1 MRKLFH
7 GISKMWGVAAER
19 GSYRCGAEMGE
30 VEAFTSAWMLVEDGR
45 IVGLG
50 GAEGSYGEV
59 VGAMGED
66 EILECI
72 DLGGVEV
79 LPGLVDSHTHIV
91 FAAPRHEEF
100 EMRLRG
106 ESYEAIAAAG
116 GGILNSARK
125 LQVMSEDDLYAAA
138 ADRLKVMIAHG
149 TTTVEIKSG
158 YGLTTESELKMLRVV
173 KRLKQDFDILI
184 KATFLGAH
192 GIPMEFKGEP
202 DKYVDL
208 VITDM
213 LPKVVAEG
221 LADHIDVFCD
231 RGFFTVEQTDRIL
244 KAAAAMGLPSKI
256 HANELG
262 LTGGVQ
268 VAVANGSWSADHLE
282 HCSELEIDLLRSSLE
297 LEYGGTVPVG
307 LPGTSYFLGIPY
319 APGRALIDAGLPFAM
334 ATDFNPGSSPI
345 ASLQMVWAL
354 GCTQQKLLPAEAF
367 YAVTEEYQQPRVL
380 QLLNENLERMEREQ
394 AAALAESTD
403 IRHVADPGVCALH
416 LALLPNRPVKKRH
429 RHQLRALVYQLV
441 EEGPEK
447 LTPAEK
453 RNLISD
459 PETLVRLH
467 TMSWGG
473 REEVQP

>member
-7 GISKMWGVAAER
+7 GISRMWGVAATNGAYSC
-19 GSYRCGAEMGE
+19 GSEMAQ
-30 VEAFTSAWMLVEDGR
+30 VEGFSNAWMWVEDGR
-45 IVGLG
+45 IVALG
-50 GAEGSYGEV
+50 GDEGSYGDGV
-59 VGAMGED
+59 ICSRFTGLDASGRN
-66 EILECI
+66 EILVSSSNEMGAELI

-100 EMRLRG
+100 EMRIKG

-125 LQVMSEDDLYAAA
+125 LQAMDEDLLYEQAAA
-138 ADRLKVMIAHG
+138 RLRVMILHG
-149 TTTVEIKSG
+149 TTAVEIKSG
-158 YGLTTESELKMLRVV
+158 YGLTVDAELKMLRVIQ
-173 KRLKQDFDILI
+173 RLKSTFDILI

-192 GIPMEFKGEP
+192 GIPMEYKSNP
-202 DKYVDL
+202 DSYVDL
-208 VITDM
+208 VVDEM

-244 KAAAAMGLPSKI
+244 KAATALSLPSKI

-282 HCSELEIDLLRSSLE
+282 HCSEVEVGVLRESMDE
-297 LEYGGTVPVG
+297 VYGGTVPVG

-345 ASLQMVWAL
+345 ASLQIVWAL
-354 GCTQQKLLPAEAF
+354 GCTQMKLLPAEAF
-367 YAVTEEYQQPRVL
+367 CAISR
-380 QLLNENLERMEREQ
+380 N
-394 AAALAESTD
+394 AA
-403 IRHVADPGVCALH
+403 
-416 LALLPNRPVKKRH
+416 
-429 RHQLRALVYQLV
+429 RALRSENEVGTLAAGQRANFFTT
-441 EEGPEK
+441 K
-447 LTPAEK
+447 TPNAIQAIPYFMGQ
-453 RNLISD
+453 NHCHQVFVNGS
-459 PETLVRLH
+459 PF
-467 TMSWGG
+467 
-473 REEVQP
+473 Q

>member
-7 GISKMWGVAAER
+7 GISRMWGVAATNGAYSC
-19 GSYRCGAEMGE
+19 GSEMAQ
-30 VEAFTSAWMLVEDGR
+30 VEGFSNAWMWVEDGR
-45 IVGLG
+45 IVALG
-50 GAEGSYGEV
+50 GDEGSYGNGV
-59 VGAMGED
+59 ICSRFTGLDASGRN
-66 EILECI
+66 EILVSSSNEMGAELT

-100 EMRLRG
+100 EMRIKG
-106 ESYEAIAAAG
+106 ESYEVIAAAG

-125 LQVMSEDDLYAAA
+125 LQAMDEDLLYEQAAA
-138 ADRLKVMIAHG
+138 RLRVMILHG
-149 TTTVEIKSG
+149 TTAVEIKSG
-158 YGLTTESELKMLRVV
+158 YGLTVDAELKMLRVIQ
-173 KRLKQDFDILI
+173 RLKSTFDILI

-192 GIPMEFKGEP
+192 GIPMEYKSNP
-202 DKYVDL
+202 DSYVDL
-208 VITDM
+208 VVDEM

-244 KAAAAMGLPSKI
+244 KAATSLGLPSKI

-282 HCSELEIDLLRSSLE
+282 HCSEVEVGLLRESMDE
-297 LEYGGTVPVG
+297 VYGGTVPVG

-345 ASLQMVWAL
+345 ASLQIVWAL
-354 GCTQQKLLPAEAF
+354 GCTQMKLLPAEAF
-367 YAVTEEYQQPRVL
+367 CAISR
-380 QLLNENLERMEREQ
+380 N
-394 AAALAESTD
+394 AA
-403 IRHVADPGVCALH
+403 
-416 LALLPNRPVKKRH
+416 
-429 RHQLRALVYQLV
+429 RALRSENEVGTLAAGQRANFFTT
-441 EEGPEK
+441 K
-447 LTPAEK
+447 TPNAIQAIPYFMGQ
-453 RNLISD
+453 NHCHQVFVNGS
-459 PETLVRLH
+459 PF
-467 TMSWGG
+467 
-473 REEVQP
+473 Q

>member
-1 MRKLFH
+1 
-7 GISKMWGVAAER
+7 MWGVAATNGAYSC
-19 GSYRCGAEMGE
+19 GSEMAQ
-30 VEAFTSAWMLVEDGR
+30 VEGFSNAWMWVEDGR
-45 IVGLG
+45 IVALG
-50 GAEGSYGEV
+50 GDEGSYGDGV
-59 VGAMGED
+59 ICSRFTGLDASGRN
-66 EILECI
+66 EILVSSSKEMGAELT

-100 EMRLRG
+100 EMRIKG

-125 LQVMSEDDLYAAA
+125 LQAMDEDLLYEQAAA
-138 ADRLKVMIAHG
+138 RLRVMILHG
-149 TTTVEIKSG
+149 TTAVEIKSG
-158 YGLTTESELKMLRVV
+158 YGLTVDSELKMLRVIQ
-173 KRLKQDFDILI
+173 RLKSTFDILI

-192 GIPMEFKGEP
+192 GIPMEYKSNP
-202 DKYVDL
+202 DSYVDL
-208 VITDM
+208 VVDEM

-244 KAAAAMGLPSKI
+244 KAATALGLPSKI

-282 HCSELEIDLLRSSLE
+282 HCSEVEVGVLRESMDE
-297 LEYGGTVPVG
+297 VYGGTVPVG

-345 ASLQMVWAL
+345 ASLQIVWAL
-354 GCTQQKLLPAEAF
+354 GCTQMKLLPAEAF
-367 YAVTEEYQQPRVL
+367 CAISQ
-380 QLLNENLERMEREQ
+380 N
-394 AAALAESTD
+394 AA
-403 IRHVADPGVCALH
+403 
-416 LALLPNRPVKKRH
+416 
-429 RHQLRALVYQLV
+429 RALRSENEVGTLAAGQRANFFTT
-441 EEGPEK
+441 K
-447 LTPAEK
+447 TPNAIQAIPYFMGQ
-453 RNLISD
+453 NHCHQVFVNGS
-459 PETLVRLH
+459 PF
-467 TMSWGG
+467 
-473 REEVQP
+473 Q

>member
-7 GISKMWGVAAER
+7 GISRMWGVAATNGAYSC
-19 GSYRCGAEMGE
+19 GSEMAQ
-30 VEAFTSAWMLVEDGR
+30 VEGFSNAWMWVEDGR
-45 IVGLG
+45 IVALG
-50 GAEGSYGEV
+50 GDEGSYGDGV
-59 VGAMGED
+59 ICSRFTGLDASGRN
-66 EILECI
+66 EILVSSSKEMGAELT

-100 EMRLRG
+100 EMRIKG

-125 LQVMSEDDLYAAA
+125 LQAMDEDLLYEQAAA
-138 ADRLKVMIAHG
+138 RLRVMILHG
-149 TTTVEIKSG
+149 TTAVEIKSG
-158 YGLTTESELKMLRVV
+158 YGLTVDSELKMLRVIQ
-173 KRLKQDFDILI
+173 RLKSTFDILI

-192 GIPMEFKGEP
+192 GIPMEYKSNP
-202 DKYVDL
+202 DSYVDL
-208 VITDM
+208 VVDEM

-244 KAAAAMGLPSKI
+244 KAALAVGLPSKI

-282 HCSELEIDLLRSSLE
+282 HCSEVEVGVLRESMDE
-297 LEYGGTVPVG
+297 VYGGTVPVG

-345 ASLQMVWAL
+345 ASLQIVWAL
-354 GCTQQKLLPAEAF
+354 GCTQMKLLPAEAF
-367 YAVTEEYQQPRVL
+367 CAISR
-380 QLLNENLERMEREQ
+380 N
-394 AAALAESTD
+394 AA
-403 IRHVADPGVCALH
+403 
-416 LALLPNRPVKKRH
+416 
-429 RHQLRALVYQLV
+429 RALRSENEVGTLAAGQRANFFTT
-441 EEGPEK
+441 K
-447 LTPAEK
+447 TPDAIQAIPYFMGQ
-453 RNLISD
+453 NHCHQVFVNGS
-459 PETLVRLH
+459 PF
-467 TMSWGG
+467 
-473 REEVQP
+473 Q

>member
-1 MRKLFH
+1 
-7 GISKMWGVAAER
+7 MWGVAATNGAYSC
-19 GSYRCGAEMGE
+19 GSEMAQ
-30 VEAFTSAWMLVEDGR
+30 VEGFSNAWMWVEDGR
-45 IVGLG
+45 IVALG
-50 GAEGSYGEV
+50 GDEGSYGDGV
-59 VGAMGED
+59 ICSRFTGLDASGRN
-66 EILECI
+66 EILVSSSNEMGAELI

-100 EMRLRG
+100 EMRIKG

-125 LQVMSEDDLYAAA
+125 LQAMDEDLLYEQAAA
-138 ADRLKVMIAHG
+138 RLRVMILHG
-149 TTTVEIKSG
+149 TTAVEIKSG
-158 YGLTTESELKMLRVV
+158 YGLTVDSELKMLRVIQ
-173 KRLKQDFDILI
+173 RLKSTFDILI

-192 GIPMEFKGEP
+192 GIPMEYKSNP
-202 DKYVDL
+202 DSYVDL
-208 VITDM
+208 VVDEM

-244 KAAAAMGLPSKI
+244 KAATALSLPSKI

-282 HCSELEIDLLRSSLE
+282 HCSEVEVGVLRESMDE
-297 LEYGGTVPVG
+297 VYGGTVPVG

-345 ASLQMVWAL
+345 ASLQIVWAL
-354 GCTQQKLLPAEAF
+354 GCTQMKLLPAEAF
-367 YAVTEEYQQPRVL
+367 CAISR
-380 QLLNENLERMEREQ
+380 N
-394 AAALAESTD
+394 AA
-403 IRHVADPGVCALH
+403 
-416 LALLPNRPVKKRH
+416 
-429 RHQLRALVYQLV
+429 RALRSENEVGTLAAGQRANFFTT
-441 EEGPEK
+441 K
-447 LTPAEK
+447 TPNAIQAIPYFMGQ
-453 RNLISD
+453 NHCHQVFVNGS
-459 PETLVRLH
+459 PF
-467 TMSWGG
+467 
-473 REEVQP
+473 Q

>member
-7 GISKMWGVAAER
+7 GISRMWGVAATNGAYSC
-19 GSYRCGAEMGE
+19 GSEMAQ
-30 VEAFTSAWMLVEDGR
+30 VEGFSNAWMWVEDGR
-45 IVGLG
+45 IVALG
-50 GAEGSYGEV
+50 GDEGSYGDGV
-59 VGAMGED
+59 ICSRFTGLDASGRN
-66 EILECI
+66 EILVSSSKEMGAELT

-100 EMRLRG
+100 EMRIKG

-125 LQVMSEDDLYAAA
+125 LQAMDEDLLYEQAAQ
-138 ADRLKVMIAHG
+138 RLRVMILHG
-149 TTTVEIKSG
+149 TTAVEIKSG
-158 YGLTTESELKMLRVV
+158 YGLTVDAELKMLRVIQ
-173 KRLKQDFDILI
+173 RLKSTFDILI

-192 GIPMEFKGEP
+192 GIPMEYKSNP
-202 DKYVDL
+202 DSYVDL
-208 VITDM
+208 VVDEM

-244 KAAAAMGLPSKI
+244 KAATSLGLPSKI

-282 HCSELEIDLLRSSLE
+282 HCSEVEVGLLMESMGE
-297 LEYGGTVPVG
+297 AYGGTVPVG

-345 ASLQMVWAL
+345 ASLQIVWAL
-354 GCTQQKLLPAEAF
+354 GCTQMKLLPAEAF
-367 YAVTEEYQQPRVL
+367 CAISR
-380 QLLNENLERMEREQ
+380 N
-394 AAALAESTD
+394 AA
-403 IRHVADPGVCALH
+403 
-416 LALLPNRPVKKRH
+416 
-429 RHQLRALVYQLV
+429 RALRSENEVGTLAAGQRANFFTT
-441 EEGPEK
+441 K
-447 LTPAEK
+447 TPNAIQAIPYFMGQ
-453 RNLISD
+453 NHCHQVFVNGS
-459 PETLVRLH
+459 PF
-467 TMSWGG
+467 
-473 REEVQP
+473 Q

>member
-7 GISKMWGVAAER
+7 GISRMWGVAATNGAYSC
-19 GSYRCGAEMGE
+19 GSEMAQ
-30 VEAFTSAWMLVEDGR
+30 VEGFSNAWMWVEDGR
-45 IVGLG
+45 IVALG
-50 GAEGSYGEV
+50 GDEGSYGDGV
-59 VGAMGED
+59 ICSRFTGLDASGRN
-66 EILECI
+66 EILVSSSKEMGAELV

-100 EMRLRG
+100 EMRIKG

-125 LQVMSEDDLYAAA
+125 LQAMDEDLLYEQAAA
-138 ADRLKVMIAHG
+138 RLRVMILHG
-149 TTTVEIKSG
+149 TTAVEIKSG
-158 YGLTTESELKMLRVV
+158 YGLTVDAELKMLRVIQ
-173 KRLKQDFDILI
+173 RLKSTFDILI

-192 GIPMEFKGEP
+192 GIPMEYKSNP
-202 DKYVDL
+202 DSYVDL
-208 VITDM
+208 VVDEM
-213 LPKVVAEG
+213 LPKVMAEG

-244 KAAAAMGLPSKI
+244 KAATSLGLPSKI

-282 HCSELEIDLLRSSLE
+282 HCSEVEVGLLMESMDE
-297 LEYGGTVPVG
+297 VYGGTVPVG

-345 ASLQMVWAL
+345 ASLQIVWAL
-354 GCTQQKLLPAEAF
+354 GCTQMKLLPAEAF
-367 YAVTEEYQQPRVL
+367 CAISR
-380 QLLNENLERMEREQ
+380 N
-394 AAALAESTD
+394 AA
-403 IRHVADPGVCALH
+403 
-416 LALLPNRPVKKRH
+416 
-429 RHQLRALVYQLV
+429 RALRSENEVGTLAAGQRANFFTT
-441 EEGPEK
+441 K
-447 LTPAEK
+447 TPNAIQAIPYFMGQ
-453 RNLISD
+453 NHCHQVFVNGL
-459 PETLVRLH
+459 PF
-467 TMSWGG
+467 
-473 REEVQP
+473 Q

>member
-7 GISKMWGVAAER
+7 GISRMWGVAATNGAYSC
-19 GSYRCGAEMGE
+19 GSEMAQ
-30 VEAFTSAWMLVEDGR
+30 VEGFSNAWMWVEDGR
-45 IVGLG
+45 IVALG
-50 GAEGSYGEV
+50 GDEGSYGDGV
-59 VGAMGED
+59 ICSRFTGLDASGRN
-66 EILECI
+66 EILVSSSKEMGAELT

-100 EMRLRG
+100 EMRIKG

-125 LQVMSEDDLYAAA
+125 LQAMDEDLLYEQAAA
-138 ADRLKVMIAHG
+138 RLRVMILHG
-149 TTTVEIKSG
+149 TTAVEIKSG
-158 YGLTTESELKMLRVV
+158 YGLTVDSELKMLRVIQ
-173 KRLKQDFDILI
+173 RLKSTFDILI

-192 GIPMEFKGEP
+192 GIPMEYKSNP
-202 DKYVDL
+202 DSYVDL
-208 VITDM
+208 VVDEM

-244 KAAAAMGLPSKI
+244 KAATSLGLPSKI

-282 HCSELEIDLLRSSLE
+282 HCSEVEVGVLRESMDE
-297 LEYGGTVPVG
+297 VYGGTVPVG

-345 ASLQMVWAL
+345 ASLQIVWAL
-354 GCTQQKLLPAEAF
+354 GCTQMKLLPAEAF
-367 YAVTEEYQQPRVL
+367 CAISR
-380 QLLNENLERMEREQ
+380 N
-394 AAALAESTD
+394 AA
-403 IRHVADPGVCALH
+403 
-416 LALLPNRPVKKRH
+416 
-429 RHQLRALVYQLV
+429 RALRSENEVGTLAAGQRANFFTT
-441 EEGPEK
+441 K
-447 LTPAEK
+447 TPNAIQAIPYFMGQ
-453 RNLISD
+453 NHCHQVFVNGS
-459 PETLVRLH
+459 PF
-467 TMSWGG
+467 
-473 REEVQP
+473 Q

>member
-7 GISKMWGVAAER
+7 GISRMWGVAATNGAYSC
-19 GSYRCGAEMGE
+19 GSEMAQ
-30 VEAFTSAWMLVEDGR
+30 VEGFSNAWMWVEDGR
-45 IVGLG
+45 IVALG
-50 GAEGSYGEV
+50 GDEGSYGDGV
-59 VGAMGED
+59 ICSRFTGLDASGRN
-66 EILECI
+66 EILVSSSKEMGAELV

-100 EMRLRG
+100 EMRIKG

-125 LQVMSEDDLYAAA
+125 LQAMDEDLLYEQAAA
-138 ADRLKVMIAHG
+138 RLRVMILHG
-149 TTTVEIKSG
+149 TTAVEIKSG
-158 YGLTTESELKMLRVV
+158 YGLTVDSELKMLRVIQ
-173 KRLKQDFDILI
+173 RLKSTFDILI

-192 GIPMEFKGEP
+192 GIPMEYKSNP
-202 DKYVDL
+202 DSYVDL
-208 VITDM
+208 VVDEM

-244 KAAAAMGLPSKI
+244 KAATALGLPSKI

-282 HCSELEIDLLRSSLE
+282 HCSEVEVGVLRESMDE
-297 LEYGGTVPVG
+297 VYGGTVPVG

-345 ASLQMVWAL
+345 ASLQIVWAL
-354 GCTQQKLLPAEAF
+354 GCTQMKLLPAEAF
-367 YAVTEEYQQPRVL
+367 CAISR
-380 QLLNENLERMEREQ
+380 N
-394 AAALAESTD
+394 AA
-403 IRHVADPGVCALH
+403 
-416 LALLPNRPVKKRH
+416 
-429 RHQLRALVYQLV
+429 RALRSENEVGTLAAGQRANFFTT
-441 EEGPEK
+441 K
-447 LTPAEK
+447 TPNAIQAIPYFMGQ
-453 RNLISD
+453 NHCHQVFVNGS
-459 PETLVRLH
+459 PF
-467 TMSWGG
+467 
-473 REEVQP
+473 Q

>member
-7 GISKMWGVAAER
+7 GISRMWGVAATNGAYSC
-19 GSYRCGAEMGE
+19 GSEMAQ
-30 VEAFTSAWMLVEDGR
+30 VEGFSNAWMWVEDGR
-45 IVGLG
+45 IVALG
-50 GAEGSYGEV
+50 GDEGSYGD
-59 VGAMGED
+59 AMICSRFTGLD
-66 EILECI
+66 ASGRNEILVSSSNEMGAELR

-100 EMRLRG
+100 EMRIKG

-125 LQVMSEDDLYAAA
+125 LQAMDEDLLYEQAAQ
-138 ADRLKVMIAHG
+138 RLRVMILHG
-149 TTTVEIKSG
+149 TTAVEIKSG
-158 YGLTTESELKMLRVV
+158 YGLTVDAELKMLRVIQ
-173 KRLKQDFDILI
+173 RLKSTFDILI

-192 GIPMEFKGEP
+192 GIPMEYKSNP
-202 DKYVDL
+202 DSYVDL
-208 VITDM
+208 VVDEM
-213 LPKVVAEG
+213 LPKVMAEG

-244 KAAAAMGLPSKI
+244 KAASAVGLPSKI

-282 HCSELEIDLLRSSLE
+282 HCSEVEVGVLRESMDE
-297 LEYGGTVPVG
+297 AYGGTVPVG

-345 ASLQMVWAL
+345 ASLQIVWAL
-354 GCTQQKLLPAEAF
+354 GCTQMKLLPAEAF
-367 YAVTEEYQQPRVL
+367 CAISR
-380 QLLNENLERMEREQ
+380 N
-394 AAALAESTD
+394 AA
-403 IRHVADPGVCALH
+403 
-416 LALLPNRPVKKRH
+416 
-429 RHQLRALVYQLV
+429 RALRSENEVGTLAAGQRANFFTT
-441 EEGPEK
+441 K
-447 LTPAEK
+447 TPNAIQAIPYFMGQ
-453 RNLISD
+453 NHCHQVFVNGS
-459 PETLVRLH
+459 PF
-467 TMSWGG
+467 
-473 REEVQP
+473 Q

>member
-7 GISKMWGVAAER
+7 GISRMWGVAATNGAYSC
-19 GSYRCGAEMGE
+19 GSEMAQ
-30 VEAFTSAWMLVEDGR
+30 VEGFSNAWMWVEDGR
-45 IVGLG
+45 IVALG
-50 GAEGSYGEV
+50 GDEGSYGDGV
-59 VGAMGED
+59 ICSRFTGLDASGRN
-66 EILECI
+66 EILVSSSKEMGAELT

-100 EMRLRG
+100 EMRIKG

-125 LQVMSEDDLYAAA
+125 LQAMDEDLLYEQAAQ
-138 ADRLKVMIAHG
+138 RLRVMILHG
-149 TTTVEIKSG
+149 TTAVEIKSG
-158 YGLTTESELKMLRVV
+158 YGLTVDSELKMLRVIQ
-173 KRLKQDFDILI
+173 RLKSTFDILI

-192 GIPMEFKGEP
+192 GIPMEYKSNP
-202 DKYVDL
+202 DSYVDL
-208 VITDM
+208 VVDEM

-244 KAAAAMGLPSKI
+244 KAALAVGLPSKI

-282 HCSELEIDLLRSSLE
+282 HCSEVEVGLLRESMDE
-297 LEYGGTVPVG
+297 VYGGTVPVG

-345 ASLQMVWAL
+345 ASLQIVWAL
-354 GCTQQKLLPAEAF
+354 GCTQMKLLPAEAF
-367 YAVTEEYQQPRVL
+367 CAISR
-380 QLLNENLERMEREQ
+380 N
-394 AAALAESTD
+394 AA
-403 IRHVADPGVCALH
+403 
-416 LALLPNRPVKKRH
+416 
-429 RHQLRALVYQLV
+429 RALRSENEVGTLAAGQRANFFTT
-441 EEGPEK
+441 K
-447 LTPAEK
+447 TPNAIQAIPYFMGQ
-453 RNLISD
+453 NHCHQVFVNGS
-459 PETLVRLH
+459 PF
-467 TMSWGG
+467 
-473 REEVQP
+473 Q

>member
-7 GISKMWGVAAER
+7 GISRMWGVAAANGVYSC
-19 GSYRCGAEMGE
+19 GSEMAQ
-30 VEAFTSAWMLVEDGR
+30 VEGFSNAWMWVEGGR
-45 IVGLG
+45 ILALG
-50 GAEGSYGEV
+50 GDEGSYGDATICSRFNGLDASDRNAILVSLSTE
-59 VGAMGED
+59 MGTE
-66 EILECI
+66 LI

-100 EMRLRG
+100 EMRIKG

-125 LQVMSEDDLYAAA
+125 LQAMDEDLLYEQAAQ
-138 ADRLKVMIAHG
+138 RLRVMILHG
-149 TTTVEIKSG
+149 TTAVEIKSG
-158 YGLTTESELKMLRVV
+158 YGLTVDSELMILRVI
-173 KRLKQDFDILI
+173 KRLKSTFDILI

-192 GIPMEFKGEP
+192 GIPMEYKSNP
-202 DKYVDL
+202 DSYVDL
-208 VITDM
+208 VVDEM
-213 LPKVVAEG
+213 LPKVMAEG

-244 KAAAAMGLPSKI
+244 KAANAVGLPSKI

-282 HCSELEIDLLRSSLE
+282 HCSEVEVGLLRGSMDE
-297 LEYGGTVPVG
+297 VYGGTVPVG

-345 ASLQMVWAL
+345 ASLQIVWAL
-354 GCTQQKLLPAEAF
+354 GCTQMKLLPAEAF
-367 YAVTEEYQQPRVL
+367 CAISRNAARALRSE
-380 QLLNENLERMEREQ
+380 NEVG
-394 AAALAESTD
+394 ALAAGQRANFFTTKTPD
-403 IRHVADPGVCALH
+403 AIQAIPYFMGQNHC
-416 LALLPNRPVKKRH
+416 
-429 RHQLRALVYQLV
+429 HQVFVNGSLFQ
-441 EEGPEK
+441 
-447 LTPAEK
+447 
-453 RNLISD
+453 
-459 PETLVRLH
+459 
-467 TMSWGG
+467 
-473 REEVQP
+473 

>member
-7 GISKMWGVAAER
+7 GISRMWGVAATNGAYSC
-19 GSYRCGAEMGE
+19 GSEMAQ
-30 VEAFTSAWMLVEDGR
+30 VEGFSNAWMWVEDGR
-45 IVGLG
+45 IVALG
-50 GAEGSYGEV
+50 GDEGSYGDGV
-59 VGAMGED
+59 ICSRFTGLDASGRN
-66 EILECI
+66 EILVSSSKEMGAELT

-100 EMRLRG
+100 EMRIKG

-125 LQVMSEDDLYAAA
+125 LQAMDEDLLYEQAAQ
-138 ADRLKVMIAHG
+138 RLRVMILHG
-149 TTTVEIKSG
+149 TTAVEIKSG
-158 YGLTTESELKMLRVV
+158 YGLTVDSELKMLRVIQ
-173 KRLKQDFDILI
+173 RLKSTFDILI

-192 GIPMEFKGEP
+192 GIPMEYKSNP
-202 DKYVDL
+202 DSYVDL
-208 VITDM
+208 VVDEM

-244 KAAAAMGLPSKI
+244 KAATSLGLPSKI

-282 HCSELEIDLLRSSLE
+282 HCSEVEVGLLRESMDE
-297 LEYGGTVPVG
+297 VYGGTVPVG

-345 ASLQMVWAL
+345 ASLQIVWAL
-354 GCTQQKLLPAEAF
+354 GCTQMKLLPAEAF
-367 YAVTEEYQQPRVL
+367 CAISR
-380 QLLNENLERMEREQ
+380 N
-394 AAALAESTD
+394 AA
-403 IRHVADPGVCALH
+403 
-416 LALLPNRPVKKRH
+416 
-429 RHQLRALVYQLV
+429 RALRSENEVGTLAAGQRANFFTT
-441 EEGPEK
+441 K
-447 LTPAEK
+447 TPNAIQAIPYFMGQ
-453 RNLISD
+453 NHCHQVFVNGS
-459 PETLVRLH
+459 PF
-467 TMSWGG
+467 
-473 REEVQP
+473 Q

>member
-7 GISKMWGVAAER
+7 GISRMWGVAATNGAYSC
-19 GSYRCGAEMGE
+19 GSEMAQ
-30 VEAFTSAWMLVEDGR
+30 VEGFSNAWMWVEDGR
-45 IVGLG
+45 IVALG
-50 GAEGSYGEV
+50 GDEGSYGDGV
-59 VGAMGED
+59 ICARFTGLDASGRN
-66 EILECI
+66 EILVSSSKEMGAELT

-100 EMRLRG
+100 EMRIKG

-125 LQVMSEDDLYAAA
+125 LQAMDEDLLYEQAAQ
-138 ADRLKVMIAHG
+138 RLRVMILHG
-149 TTTVEIKSG
+149 TTAVEIKSG
-158 YGLTTESELKMLRVV
+158 YGLTVDSELKMLRVIQ
-173 KRLKQDFDILI
+173 RLKSTFDILI

-192 GIPMEFKGEP
+192 GIPMEYKSNP
-202 DKYVDL
+202 DSYVDL
-208 VITDM
+208 VVDEM
-213 LPKVVAEG
+213 LPKVMAEG

-244 KAAAAMGLPSKI
+244 KAALAVGLPSKI

-282 HCSELEIDLLRSSLE
+282 HCSEVEVGLLRESMDE
-297 LEYGGTVPVG
+297 VYGGTVPVG

-345 ASLQMVWAL
+345 ASLQIVWAL
-354 GCTQQKLLPAEAF
+354 GCTQMKLLPAEAF
-367 YAVTEEYQQPRVL
+367 CAISR
-380 QLLNENLERMEREQ
+380 N
-394 AAALAESTD
+394 AA
-403 IRHVADPGVCALH
+403 
-416 LALLPNRPVKKRH
+416 
-429 RHQLRALVYQLV
+429 RALRSENEVGTLAAGQRANFFTT
-441 EEGPEK
+441 K
-447 LTPAEK
+447 TPNAIQAIPYFMGQ
-453 RNLISD
+453 NHCHQVFVNGS
-459 PETLVRLH
+459 PF
-467 TMSWGG
+467 
-473 REEVQP
+473 Q

>member
-7 GISKMWGVAAER
+7 GISRMWGVAATNGAYSC
-19 GSYRCGAEMGE
+19 GSEMAQ
-30 VEAFTSAWMLVEDGR
+30 VEGFSNAWMWVEDGR
-45 IVGLG
+45 IVALG
-50 GAEGSYGEV
+50 GDEGSYGDGV
-59 VGAMGED
+59 ICSRFTGLDASGRN
-66 EILECI
+66 EILVSLSKEMGAELT

-100 EMRLRG
+100 EMRIKG

-125 LQVMSEDDLYAAA
+125 LQAMDEDLLYEQAAA
-138 ADRLKVMIAHG
+138 RLRVMILHG
-149 TTTVEIKSG
+149 TTAVEIKSG
-158 YGLTTESELKMLRVV
+158 YGLTVDAELKMLRVIQ
-173 KRLKQDFDILI
+173 RLKSTFDILI

-192 GIPMEFKGEP
+192 GIPMEYKSNP
-202 DKYVDL
+202 DSYVDL
-208 VITDM
+208 VVDEM

-244 KAAAAMGLPSKI
+244 KAALAVGLPSKI

-282 HCSELEIDLLRSSLE
+282 HCSEVEVGLLRESMDE
-297 LEYGGTVPVG
+297 VYGGTVPVG

-345 ASLQMVWAL
+345 ASLQIVWAL
-354 GCTQQKLLPAEAF
+354 GCTQMKLLPAEAF
-367 YAVTEEYQQPRVL
+367 CAISR
-380 QLLNENLERMEREQ
+380 N
-394 AAALAESTD
+394 AA
-403 IRHVADPGVCALH
+403 
-416 LALLPNRPVKKRH
+416 
-429 RHQLRALVYQLV
+429 RALRSENEVGTLAAGQRANFFTT
-441 EEGPEK
+441 K
-447 LTPAEK
+447 TPNAIQAIPYFMGQ
-453 RNLISD
+453 NHCHQVFVNGS
-459 PETLVRLH
+459 PF
-467 TMSWGG
+467 
-473 REEVQP
+473 Q

>member
-7 GISKMWGVAAER
+7 GISRMWGVAATNGAYSC
-19 GSYRCGAEMGE
+19 GSEMAQ
-30 VEAFTSAWMLVEDGR
+30 VEGFSNAWMWVEGGR
-45 IVGLG
+45 ILALG
-50 GAEGSYGEV
+50 GDEGSYGDEAICSRFT
-59 VGAMGED
+59 GLDASGRN
-66 EILECI
+66 EILVSSSNEMGAELT

-100 EMRLRG
+100 EMRIKG

-125 LQVMSEDDLYAAA
+125 LQAMDEDLLYEQAAA
-138 ADRLKVMIAHG
+138 RLRVMILHG
-149 TTTVEIKSG
+149 TTAVEIKSG
-158 YGLTTESELKMLRVV
+158 YGLTVDSELKMLRVIQ
-173 KRLKQDFDILI
+173 RLKSTFDILI

-192 GIPMEFKGEP
+192 GIPMEYKSNP
-202 DKYVDL
+202 DSYVDL
-208 VITDM
+208 VVDEM

-244 KAAAAMGLPSKI
+244 KAATSLGLPSKI

-282 HCSELEIDLLRSSLE
+282 HCSEVEVGLLRESMDE
-297 LEYGGTVPVG
+297 VYGGTVPVG

-345 ASLQMVWAL
+345 ASLQIVWAL
-354 GCTQQKLLPAEAF
+354 GCTQMKLLPAEAF
-367 YAVTEEYQQPRVL
+367 CAISR
-380 QLLNENLERMEREQ
+380 N
-394 AAALAESTD
+394 AA
-403 IRHVADPGVCALH
+403 
-416 LALLPNRPVKKRH
+416 
-429 RHQLRALVYQLV
+429 RALRSENEVGTLAAGQRANFFTT
-441 EEGPEK
+441 K
-447 LTPAEK
+447 TPNAIQAIPYFMGQ
-453 RNLISD
+453 NHCHQVFVNGS
-459 PETLVRLH
+459 PF
-467 TMSWGG
+467 
-473 REEVQP
+473 Q

>member
-1 MRKLFH
+1 
-7 GISKMWGVAAER
+7 MWGVAATNGAYSC
-19 GSYRCGAEMGE
+19 GSEMAQ
-30 VEAFTSAWMLVEDGR
+30 VEGFSNAWMWVEDGR
-45 IVGLG
+45 IVALG
-50 GAEGSYGEV
+50 GDEGSYGDGV
-59 VGAMGED
+59 ICSRFTGLDASGRN
-66 EILECI
+66 EILVSLSKEMGAELT

-100 EMRLRG
+100 EMRIKG

-125 LQVMSEDDLYAAA
+125 LQAMDEDLLYEQAAQ
-138 ADRLKVMIAHG
+138 RLRVMILHG
-149 TTTVEIKSG
+149 TTAVEIKSG
-158 YGLTTESELKMLRVV
+158 YGLTVDAELKMLRVIQ
-173 KRLKQDFDILI
+173 RLKSSFDILI

-192 GIPMEFKGEP
+192 GIPMEYKSNP
-202 DKYVDL
+202 DSYVDL
-208 VITDM
+208 VVDEM

-244 KAAAAMGLPSKI
+244 KAALAVGLPSKI

-282 HCSELEIDLLRSSLE
+282 HCSEVEVGVLRESMDE
-297 LEYGGTVPVG
+297 VYGGTVPVG

-345 ASLQMVWAL
+345 ASLQIVWAL
-354 GCTQQKLLPAEAF
+354 GCTQMKLLPAEAF
-367 YAVTEEYQQPRVL
+367 SAISR
-380 QLLNENLERMEREQ
+380 N
-394 AAALAESTD
+394 AA
-403 IRHVADPGVCALH
+403 
-416 LALLPNRPVKKRH
+416 
-429 RHQLRALVYQLV
+429 RAL
-441 EEGPEK
+441 
-447 LTPAEK
+447 
-453 RNLISD
+453 RSD
-459 PETLVRLH
+459 
-467 TMSWGG
+467 
-473 REEVQP
+473 

>member
-7 GISKMWGVAAER
+7 GISKMWGVSAEQGR
-19 GSYRCGAEMGE
+19 YRSGAEMSE
-30 VEAFTSAWMLVEDGR
+30 VEAFTSAWMLVDDGV

-50 GAEGSYGEV
+50 GDEGVYGEDV
-59 VGAMGED
+59 VAMGD
-66 EILECI
+66 AMDLERI

-100 EMRLRG
+100 EMRIRG

-125 LQVMSEDDLYAAA
+125 LQAMSEDELYVQAAE
-138 ADRLKVMIAHG
+138 RLRTMIAHG

-158 YGLTTESELKMLRVV
+158 YGLTTDSELKILRVV
-173 KRLKQDFDILI
+173 KRLKQDFDIVI

-192 GIPMEFKGEP
+192 GIPTEFKGEP
-202 DKYVDL
+202 DRYVDL
-208 VITDM
+208 VIEDM

-244 KAAAAMGLPSKI
+244 KAAAGMGLPSKI

-282 HCSELEIDLLRSSLE
+282 YCSEGEIGLLRESME
-297 LEYGGTVPVG
+297 
-307 LPGTSYFLGIPY
+307 
-319 APGRALIDAGLPFAM
+319 M
-334 ATDFNPGSSPI
+334 NPGSSPI
-345 ASLQMVWAL
+345 ASLQVVWAL
-354 GCTQQKLLPAEAF
+354 GCTQQKLLPAEGF
-367 YAVTEEYQQPRVL
+367 YAVTC
-380 QLLNENLERMEREQ
+380 N
-394 AAALAESTD
+394 AARALRCEKEVGALAAGQRANFFTTKTVD
-403 IRHVADPGVCALH
+403 A
-416 LALLPNRPVKKRH
+416 VKAIPYFMGQNH
-429 RHQLRALVYQLV
+429 CH
-441 EEGPEK
+441 
-447 LTPAEK
+447 
-453 RNLISD
+453 
-459 PETLVRLH
+459 
-467 TMSWGG
+467 
-473 REEVQP
+473 EVFINGCLFV

>member
-1 MRKLFH
+1 
-7 GISKMWGVAAER
+7 MWGVAATNGAYSC
-19 GSYRCGAEMGE
+19 GSEMAQ
-30 VEAFTSAWMLVEDGR
+30 VEGFSNAWMWVEDGR
-45 IVGLG
+45 IVALG
-50 GAEGSYGEV
+50 GDEGSYGDGV
-59 VGAMGED
+59 ICSRFTGLDASGRN
-66 EILECI
+66 EILVSSSKEMGAELT

-100 EMRLRG
+100 EMRIKG

-125 LQVMSEDDLYAAA
+125 LQAMDEDLLYEQAAQ
-138 ADRLKVMIAHG
+138 RLRVMILHG
-149 TTTVEIKSG
+149 TTAVEIKSG
-158 YGLTTESELKMLRVV
+158 YGLTVDSELKMLRVIQ
-173 KRLKQDFDILI
+173 RLKSTFDILI

-192 GIPMEFKGEP
+192 GIPMEYKSNP
-202 DKYVDL
+202 DSYVDL
-208 VITDM
+208 VVDEM

-244 KAAAAMGLPSKI
+244 KAALAVGLPSKI

-282 HCSELEIDLLRSSLE
+282 HCSDVEVGLLRESMDE
-297 LEYGGTVPVG
+297 VYGGTVPVG

-345 ASLQMVWAL
+345 ASLQIVWAL
-354 GCTQQKLLPAEAF
+354 GCTQMKLLPAEAF
-367 YAVTEEYQQPRVL
+367 CAISR
-380 QLLNENLERMEREQ
+380 N
-394 AAALAESTD
+394 AA
-403 IRHVADPGVCALH
+403 
-416 LALLPNRPVKKRH
+416 
-429 RHQLRALVYQLV
+429 RALRSENEVGTLAAGQRANFFTT
-441 EEGPEK
+441 K
-447 LTPAEK
+447 TPNAIQAIPYFMGQ
-453 RNLISD
+453 NHCHQVFVNGS
-459 PETLVRLH
+459 PF
-467 TMSWGG
+467 
-473 REEVQP
+473 Q

>member
-7 GISKMWGVAAER
+7 GISRMWGVAATNGAYSC
-19 GSYRCGAEMGE
+19 GSEMAQ
-30 VEAFTSAWMLVEDGR
+30 VEGFSNAWMWVEDGR
-45 IVGLG
+45 IVALG
-50 GAEGSYGEV
+50 GDEGSYGDGV
-59 VGAMGED
+59 ICSRFTGLDASGRN
-66 EILECI
+66 EILVSLSKEMGAELT

-100 EMRLRG
+100 EMRIKG

-125 LQVMSEDDLYAAA
+125 LQAMDEDLLYEQAAQ
-138 ADRLKVMIAHG
+138 RLRVMILHG
-149 TTTVEIKSG
+149 TTAVEIKSG
-158 YGLTTESELKMLRVV
+158 YGLTVDAELKMLRVIQ
-173 KRLKQDFDILI
+173 RLKSTFDILI

-192 GIPMEFKGEP
+192 GIPMEYKSNP
-202 DKYVDL
+202 DSYVDL
-208 VITDM
+208 VVDEM

-244 KAAAAMGLPSKI
+244 KAATSLGLPSKI

-282 HCSELEIDLLRSSLE
+282 HCSEVEVGVLRESMDE
-297 LEYGGTVPVG
+297 VYGGTVPVG

-345 ASLQMVWAL
+345 ASLQIVWAL
-354 GCTQQKLLPAEAF
+354 GCTQMKLLPAEAF
-367 YAVTEEYQQPRVL
+367 CAISR
-380 QLLNENLERMEREQ
+380 N
-394 AAALAESTD
+394 AA
-403 IRHVADPGVCALH
+403 
-416 LALLPNRPVKKRH
+416 
-429 RHQLRALVYQLV
+429 RALRSENEVGTLAAGQRANFFTT
-441 EEGPEK
+441 K
-447 LTPAEK
+447 TPNAIQAIPYFMGQ
-453 RNLISD
+453 NHCHQVFVNGS
-459 PETLVRLH
+459 PF
-467 TMSWGG
+467 
-473 REEVQP
+473 Q

>member
-7 GISKMWGVAAER
+7 GISRMWGVAATNGAYSC
-19 GSYRCGAEMGE
+19 GSEMAQ
-30 VEAFTSAWMLVEDGR
+30 VEGFSNAWMWVEDGR
-45 IVGLG
+45 IVALG
-50 GAEGSYGEV
+50 GDEGSYGDGV
-59 VGAMGED
+59 ICSRFTGLDASGRN
-66 EILECI
+66 EILVSSSKEMGAELT

-100 EMRLRG
+100 EMRIKG

-125 LQVMSEDDLYAAA
+125 LQAMDEDLLYEQAAQ
-138 ADRLKVMIAHG
+138 RLRVMILHG
-149 TTTVEIKSG
+149 TTAVEIKSG
-158 YGLTTESELKMLRVV
+158 YGLTVDAELKMLRVIQ
-173 KRLKQDFDILI
+173 RLKSTFDILI

-192 GIPMEFKGEP
+192 GIPMEYKSNP
-202 DKYVDL
+202 DSYVDL
-208 VITDM
+208 VVDEM

-244 KAAAAMGLPSKI
+244 KAATSLGLPSKI

-282 HCSELEIDLLRSSLE
+282 HCSEVEVGVLRESMDE
-297 LEYGGTVPVG
+297 VYGGTVPVG

-319 APGRALIDAGLPFAM
+319 APGRVLIDAGLPFAM

-345 ASLQMVWAL
+345 ASLQIVWAL
-354 GCTQQKLLPAEAF
+354 GCTQMKLLPAEAF
-367 YAVTEEYQQPRVL
+367 CAISR
-380 QLLNENLERMEREQ
+380 N
-394 AAALAESTD
+394 AA
-403 IRHVADPGVCALH
+403 
-416 LALLPNRPVKKRH
+416 
-429 RHQLRALVYQLV
+429 RALRSENEVGTLAAGQRANFFTT
-441 EEGPEK
+441 K
-447 LTPAEK
+447 TPNAIQAIPYFMGQ
-453 RNLISD
+453 NHCHQVFVNGS
-459 PETLVRLH
+459 PF
-467 TMSWGG
+467 
-473 REEVQP
+473 Q

>member
-7 GISKMWGVAAER
+7 GISRMWGVAATNGAYSC
-19 GSYRCGAEMGE
+19 GSEMAQ
-30 VEAFTSAWMLVEDGR
+30 VEGFSNAWMWVEDGR
-45 IVGLG
+45 IVALG
-50 GAEGSYGEV
+50 GDEGSYGDGV
-59 VGAMGED
+59 ICSRFTGLDASGRN
-66 EILECI
+66 EILVSSSKEMGAELT

-100 EMRLRG
+100 EMRIKG

-125 LQVMSEDDLYAAA
+125 LQAMDEDLLYEQAAQ
-138 ADRLKVMIAHG
+138 RLRVMILHG
-149 TTTVEIKSG
+149 TTAVEIKSG
-158 YGLTTESELKMLRVV
+158 YGLTVDSELKMLRVIQ
-173 KRLKQDFDILI
+173 RLKSTFDILI

-192 GIPMEFKGEP
+192 GIPMEYKSNP
-202 DKYVDL
+202 DSYVDL
-208 VITDM
+208 VVDEM

-244 KAAAAMGLPSKI
+244 KAALAVGLPSKI

-282 HCSELEIDLLRSSLE
+282 HCSGVEIDLLRGSMDE
-297 LEYGGTVPVG
+297 VYGGTVPVG

-345 ASLQMVWAL
+345 ASLQIVWAL
-354 GCTQQKLLPAEAF
+354 GCTQMKLLPAEAF
-367 YAVTEEYQQPRVL
+367 CAISR
-380 QLLNENLERMEREQ
+380 N
-394 AAALAESTD
+394 AA
-403 IRHVADPGVCALH
+403 
-416 LALLPNRPVKKRH
+416 
-429 RHQLRALVYQLV
+429 RALRSENEVGTLAAGQRANFFTT
-441 EEGPEK
+441 K
-447 LTPAEK
+447 TPNAIQAIPYFMGQ
-453 RNLISD
+453 NHCHQVFVNGS
-459 PETLVRLH
+459 PF
-467 TMSWGG
+467 
-473 REEVQP
+473 Q

>member
-7 GISKMWGVAAER
+7 GISRMWGVAATNGAYSC
-19 GSYRCGAEMGE
+19 GSEMAQ
-30 VEAFTSAWMLVEDGR
+30 VEGFSNAWMWVEDGR
-45 IVGLG
+45 IVALG
-50 GAEGSYGEV
+50 GDEGSYGDGV
-59 VGAMGED
+59 ICSRFTGLDASGRN
-66 EILECI
+66 EILVSSSNEMGAELT

-100 EMRLRG
+100 EMRIKG

-125 LQVMSEDDLYAAA
+125 LQAMDEDLLYEQAAA
-138 ADRLKVMIAHG
+138 RLRVMILHG
-149 TTTVEIKSG
+149 TTAVEIKSG
-158 YGLTTESELKMLRVV
+158 YGLTVDAELKMLRVIQ
-173 KRLKQDFDILI
+173 RLKSTFDILI

-192 GIPMEFKGEP
+192 GIPMEYKSNP
-202 DKYVDL
+202 DSYVDL
-208 VITDM
+208 VVDEM

-244 KAAAAMGLPSKI
+244 KAATSLGLPSKI

-282 HCSELEIDLLRSSLE
+282 HCSEVEVGVLRESMDDV
-297 LEYGGTVPVG
+297 YGGTVPVG

-345 ASLQMVWAL
+345 ASLQIVWAL
-354 GCTQQKLLPAEAF
+354 GCTQMKLLPAEAF
-367 YAVTEEYQQPRVL
+367 CAISR
-380 QLLNENLERMEREQ
+380 N
-394 AAALAESTD
+394 AA
-403 IRHVADPGVCALH
+403 
-416 LALLPNRPVKKRH
+416 
-429 RHQLRALVYQLV
+429 RALRSENEVGTLAAGQRANFFTT
-441 EEGPEK
+441 K
-447 LTPAEK
+447 TPNAIQAIPYFMGQ
-453 RNLISD
+453 NHCHQVFVNGS
-459 PETLVRLH
+459 PF
-467 TMSWGG
+467 
-473 REEVQP
+473 Q

>member
-7 GISKMWGVAAER
+7 GISRMWGVAATNGAYSC
-19 GSYRCGAEMGE
+19 GSEMAQ
-30 VEAFTSAWMLVEDGR
+30 VEGFSNAWMWVEDGR
-45 IVGLG
+45 IVALG
-50 GAEGSYGEV
+50 GDEGSYGDGV
-59 VGAMGED
+59 ICSRFTGLDASGRN
-66 EILECI
+66 EILVSSSKEMGAELI

-100 EMRLRG
+100 EMRIKG

-125 LQVMSEDDLYAAA
+125 LQAMDEDLLYEQAAA
-138 ADRLKVMIAHG
+138 RLRVMILHG
-149 TTTVEIKSG
+149 TTAVEIKSG
-158 YGLTTESELKMLRVV
+158 YGLTVDSELKMLRVIQ
-173 KRLKQDFDILI
+173 RLKSTFDILI

-192 GIPMEFKGEP
+192 GIPMEYKSNP
-202 DKYVDL
+202 DSYVDL
-208 VITDM
+208 VVDEM

-244 KAAAAMGLPSKI
+244 KAATSLGLPSKI

-282 HCSELEIDLLRSSLE
+282 HCSEVEVGVLRESMDE
-297 LEYGGTVPVG
+297 VYGGTVPVG

-345 ASLQMVWAL
+345 ASLQIVWAL
-354 GCTQQKLLPAEAF
+354 GCTQMKLLPAEAF
-367 YAVTEEYQQPRVL
+367 CAISR
-380 QLLNENLERMEREQ
+380 N
-394 AAALAESTD
+394 AA
-403 IRHVADPGVCALH
+403 
-416 LALLPNRPVKKRH
+416 
-429 RHQLRALVYQLV
+429 RALRSENEVGTLAAGQRANFFTT
-441 EEGPEK
+441 K
-447 LTPAEK
+447 TPNAIQAIPYFMGQ
-453 RNLISD
+453 NHCHQVFVNGSLF
-459 PETLVRLH
+459 
-467 TMSWGG
+467 
-473 REEVQP
+473 Q

>member
-7 GISKMWGVAAER
+7 GISKMWGVSAEQGR
-19 GSYRCGAEMGE
+19 YRSGAEMSE
-30 VEAFTSAWMLVEDGR
+30 VEAFTSAWMLVDDGV

-50 GAEGSYGEV
+50 GDEGVYGEDV
-59 VGAMGED
+59 VAMGD
-66 EILECI
+66 AMDLERI

-100 EMRLRG
+100 EMRIRG

-125 LQVMSEDDLYAAA
+125 LQAMDEDELYVQAAE
-138 ADRLKVMIAHG
+138 RLRTMIAHG

-158 YGLTTESELKMLRVV
+158 YGLTTDSELKILRVV
-173 KRLKQDFDILI
+173 KRLKQDFDIVI

-192 GIPMEFKGEP
+192 GIPMEYKGEP
-202 DKYVDL
+202 DRYVDL
-208 VITDM
+208 VIEDM

-231 RGFFTVEQTDRIL
+231 RGFFTMEQTDRIL
-244 KAAAAMGLPSKI
+244 KAAAVLGLPSKI

-282 HCSELEIDLLRSSLE
+282 HCSEVEIGLLRESMDMG
-297 LEYGGTVPVG
+297 YGGTVPVG

-319 APGRALIDAGLPFAM
+319 APGRALIGAGLPFAM

-345 ASLQMVWAL
+345 ASLQVVWAL
-354 GCTQQKLLPAEAF
+354 GCTQQKLLPAEGF
-367 YAVTEEYQQPRVL
+367 YAVTC
-380 QLLNENLERMEREQ
+380 N
-394 AAALAESTD
+394 AA
-403 IRHVADPGVCALH
+403 
-416 LALLPNRPVKKRH
+416 
-429 RHQLRALVYQLV
+429 RALRCEKKLARWPQASAPTSSPPKPSMPLKPFLTSWDRITVTKCSSTENYFSKTRLI
-441 EEGPEK
+441 ELHGFAPNSIFTFGHGESMWYGKPLGPK
-447 LTPAEK
+447 AGYHSPSVFAWQDGST
-453 RNLISD
+453 R
-459 PETLVRLH
+459 
-467 TMSWGG
+467 
-473 REEVQP
+473 